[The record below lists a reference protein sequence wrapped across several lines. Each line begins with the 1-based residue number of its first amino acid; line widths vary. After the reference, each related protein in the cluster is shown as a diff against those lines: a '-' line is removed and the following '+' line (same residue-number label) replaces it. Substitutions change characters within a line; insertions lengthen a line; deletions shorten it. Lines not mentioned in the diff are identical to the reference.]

1 MHNPADVSIVF
12 MGTPDFAVEPLKAI
26 LDGGYKVDAVVTS
39 PDKPAGRGQKVSK
52 SAVKQFAEERNLKVL
67 QPTNLKDSSFIDVL
81 KRIGADIF
89 IVIAFRM
96 LPKSVWSIPPLGT
109 FNLHASLLP
118 QYRGAAPINW
128 AVINGESKTGLTTF
142 LIDDKIDTGN
152 IILRE
157 EVEILPNETA
167 GELHDKLMTVGGLLV
182 VQTIEMLTKRE
193 IEPQPQQKFINCDNE
208 ELKSAPKLFKETT
221 RINWKNSAI
230 QTHNFIRG
238 LSPYPCAWS
247 ELIDRHKNKIAVKV
261 YKSEIIDADINKYE
275 TGEIITDGKSFFH
288 VQTGQGIIS
297 IQQIQLAGKRR
308 LGVREFLVGFKGL
321 ENFSFFNPPDC

>member
-1 MHNPADVSIVF
+1 
-12 MGTPDFAVEPLKAI
+12 
-26 LDGGYKVDAVVTS
+26 
-39 PDKPAGRGQKVSK
+39 
-52 SAVKQFAEERNLKVL
+52 
-67 QPTNLKDSSFIDVL
+67 
-81 KRIGADIF
+81 
-89 IVIAFRM
+89 
-96 LPKSVWSIPPLGT
+96 
-109 FNLHASLLP
+109 
-118 QYRGAAPINW
+118 
-128 AVINGESKTGLTTF
+128 
-142 LIDDKIDTGN
+142 
-152 IILRE
+152 
-157 EVEILPNETA
+157 
-167 GELHDKLMTVGGLLV
+167 MTVGGPLV
-182 VQTIEMLTKRE
+182 VQTIEMLTNGV
-193 IEPQPQQKFINCDNE
+193 IEPQPQQKFINCDIE

-308 LGVREFLVGFKGL
+308 LGVREFLAGFKGL
-321 ENFSFFNPPDC
+321 ENCSF